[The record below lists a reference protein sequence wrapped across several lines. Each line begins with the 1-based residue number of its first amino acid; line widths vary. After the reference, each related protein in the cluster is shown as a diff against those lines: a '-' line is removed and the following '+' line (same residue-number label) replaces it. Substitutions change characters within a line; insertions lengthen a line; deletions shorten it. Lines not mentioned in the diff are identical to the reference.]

1 MVRRSSAGLLFHQ
14 ADDQEDSP
22 VYGSH
27 LTRRQMTKGRT
38 QLVPTEY
45 RDFVSTMIWDRCRKP
60 FVGEGSTVILTADAS
75 AMTVVTGHTSTL
87 SRVLSRLD

>member
-27 LTRRQMTKGRT
+27 LTRRQMTKGRAH
-38 QLVPTEY
+38 LVPTEC
-45 RDFVSTMIWDRCRKP
+45 RDFVYHDLGQVPQAIRWGGLYGDSHR
-60 FVGEGSTVILTADAS
+60 
-75 AMTVVTGHTSTL
+75 
-87 SRVLSRLD
+87 

>member
-1 MVRRSSAGLLFHQ
+1 MSMVRRSSAGLLFHQ

-45 RDFVSTMIWDRCRKP
+45 RDFVYHDLGQVPQAIRWGGLYGDSHR
-60 FVGEGSTVILTADAS
+60 
-75 AMTVVTGHTSTL
+75 
-87 SRVLSRLD
+87 